1 MDWFNTRWQDL
12 KSDLVV
18 LITKEIFEKNQ
29 DLHKPEM
36 ANDLSE
42 EVLTYIYLKAQASSS
57 GKWDAGL
64 ALLGE
69 MCIRDSFNA
78 NESLNKD

>member
-42 EVLTYIYLKAQASSS
+42 EVLTYIYLKAQA
-57 GKWDAGL
+57 L
-64 ALLGE
+64 
-69 MCIRDSFNA
+69 
-78 NESLNKD
+78 SLIHI